1 MPLSECYRQILR
13 LNAPR
18 CVTGITDNSVNQ
30 ASPYNLVLDQAD
42 RIQFLVFDLDGVI
55 TSEQKYWNTARLT
68 VWELITQ
75 PEYLDLTD
83 YFGPTHPQQVLT
95 NGQQTINNDFIYE
108 LKRRAINSN
117 WDLTYFVFCL
127 HLAGILQQLRQSAPE
142 IWSSLNHK
150 IDLANSEQWQ
160 LLRRSLQDLKF
171 DPNVSE
177 STIDQFWEET
187 SDLKGSVVTE
197 YVRPFYQKHLGISLP
212 ETHSDLWNLCYQ
224 NFQAWYEGRKGFTL
238 PDDETVLDVEQI
250 KTTLQTLKDTNRFTF
265 AIATGR
271 PRNEVIEPLTAL
283 GLLPFFDLKRIV
295 TYDEVLAAE
304 AQLNATSDPIKLGK
318 PHPFVVLKALHV
330 DEDPQRFCTE
340 EFQQQD
346 RNYAAYIGDA
356 ASDVVAAQ
364 RSSCVSIGVLTGFT
378 ASRAKS
384 EQVQMFTNL
393 GCDCVIESIQAL
405 PQVLGIKPT

>member
-1 MPLSECYRQILR
+1 MNPTNPSLP
-13 LNAPR
+13 NK
-18 CVTGITDNSVNQ
+18 T
-30 ASPYNLVLDQAD
+30 VLDQTD
-42 RIQFLVFDLDGVI
+42 RIQFLIFDLDGVI

-75 PEYLDLTD
+75 PDYLGLTN
-83 YFGPTHPQQVLT
+83 YFGPTQPQHALAD
-95 NGQQTINNDFIYE
+95 GQQTINNDFIYE

-127 HLAGILQQLRQSAPE
+127 HLAGILQQLQQREPQKWSGLNPE
-142 IWSSLNHK
+142 

-160 LLRRSLQDLKF
+160 LLRQSLQGLTF
-171 DPNVSE
+171 DPNE
-177 STIDQFWEET
+177 SAATIAQFWQET
-187 SDLKGSVVTE
+187 TDLKGSAVTE

-250 KTTLQTLKDTNRFTF
+250 KAILQTLKDADRFTL

-283 GLLPFFDLKRIV
+283 GLLSFFDPQRIV

-304 AQLNATSDPIKLGK
+304 DQLNPNSTPIKLGK
-318 PHPFVVLKALHV
+318 PHPFVVLKALYV
-330 DEDPQRFCTE
+330 DEDPQLFCTE
-340 EFQQQD
+340 AFQQQD
-346 RNYAAYIGDA
+346 RVHAVYIGDA

-364 RSSCVSIGVLTGFT
+364 RSGCISVGVLTGFT

-384 EQVQMFTNL
+384 EQVQMFTDL

-405 PQVLGIKPT
+405 PQVLGIEPT

>member
-1 MPLSECYRQILR
+1 M
-13 LNAPR
+13 
-18 CVTGITDNSVNQ
+18 NQ
-30 ASPYNLVLDQAD
+30 TNPSLQTQTILDQAD
-42 RIQFLVFDLDGVI
+42 RIKFLIFDLDGVI

-75 PEYLDLTD
+75 PEYLGLTA
-83 YFGPTHPQQVLT
+83 YFGPTQPHQVLA

-127 HLAGILQQLRQSAPE
+127 HLAGILQQLQQQEPE
-142 IWSSLNHK
+142 KWSSINHH

-160 LLRRSLQDLKF
+160 LLRQNLQGLTL
-171 DPNVSE
+171 DPTVSE
-177 STIDQFWEET
+177 STIAQFWQET
-187 SDLKGSVVTE
+187 TDLKGSAVTE
-197 YVRPFYQKHLGISLP
+197 YVRPFYQKHLGIALP

-250 KTTLQTLKDTNRFTF
+250 KAILQTLKDAERFTL

-271 PRNEVIEPLTAL
+271 PRNEVIEPLTTL
-283 GLLPFFDLKRIV
+283 GLLSFFDPQRIV
-295 TYDEVLAAE
+295 TYDEVIAAE
-304 AQLNATSDPIKLGK
+304 EQLNVNSAPIKLGK
-318 PHPFVVLKALHV
+318 PHPFVVLKALYV
-330 DEDPQRFCTE
+330 NEDPRRFCSE
-340 EFQQQD
+340 EFQKQARTD
-346 RNYAAYIGDA
+346 AVYIGDA

-364 RSSCVSIGVLTGFT
+364 RSGCISVGVLTGFT

-393 GCDCVIESIQAL
+393 GCDCVIESIQTL
-405 PQVLGIKPT
+405 PQVLGMEPT

>member
-1 MPLSECYRQILR
+1 M
-13 LNAPR
+13 
-18 CVTGITDNSVNQ
+18 NQ
-30 ASPYNLVLDQAD
+30 TNPSLKTQTILDQAD
-42 RIQFLVFDLDGVI
+42 RIKFLVFDLDGVI

-75 PEYLDLTD
+75 PEYLGLTD
-83 YFGPTHPQQVLT
+83 YFGPTQPQQVLT

-127 HLAGILQQLRQSAPE
+127 HLAGILQQLQHQAPE
-142 IWSSLNHK
+142 KWSSLNAQL
-150 IDLANSEQWQ
+150 DLANSEQWQ
-160 LLRRSLQDLKF
+160 LLSQCLQDFKF

-177 STIDQFWEET
+177 STIAQFWQET
-187 SDLKGSVVTE
+187 TDLKGSAVTDF
-197 YVRPFYQKHLGISLP
+197 VRPFYQKHLGISLP

-238 PDDETVLDVEQI
+238 PDDETVLDVDQI
-250 KTTLQTLKDTNRFTF
+250 KTILQTLKDADRFTL

-283 GLLPFFDLKRIV
+283 GLLPFFDPKRIV

-304 AQLNATSDPIKLGK
+304 EQLKATSGPVKLGK
-318 PHPFVVLKALHV
+318 PHPFVILKALHV

-340 EFQQQD
+340 AFQKQE
-346 RNYAAYIGDA
+346 RTYAVYIGDA

-364 RSSCVSIGVLTGFT
+364 RSGCISVGVLTGFT
-378 ASRAKS
+378 ASRAKA

-393 GCDCVIESIQAL
+393 GCDRVIESIQAL
-405 PQVLGIKPT
+405 PQVLGIKPTCP

>member
-1 MPLSECYRQILR
+1 M
-13 LNAPR
+13 
-18 CVTGITDNSVNQ
+18 NQ
-30 ASPYNLVLDQAD
+30 TNPSLQTQTILDQAD

-55 TSEQKYWNTARLT
+55 TSEQKYWNTSRLT

-75 PEYLDLTD
+75 PAYLGLTD
-83 YFGPTHPQQVLT
+83 YFGPTQPQPVLDS
-95 NGQQTINNDFIYE
+95 GQQTINNDFIYE

-127 HLAGILQQLRQSAPE
+127 NLAGILQQLQQQEPDK
-142 IWSSLNHK
+142 WSSLNHQ

-160 LLRRSLQDLKF
+160 LLRQNLQGLTF
-171 DPNVSE
+171 DPKVSE
-177 STIDQFWEET
+177 STIAQFWQET
-187 SDLKGSVVTE
+187 TDLKGAAVTE

-238 PDDETVLDVEQI
+238 PDDETVLDVDQI
-250 KTTLQTLKDTNRFTF
+250 KAVLQTLKDADRFTL

-283 GLLPFFDLKRIV
+283 GLLSFFDPERIV
-295 TYDEVLAAE
+295 TYDEVIAAE
-304 AQLNATSDPIKLGK
+304 EQLNSNSAPIKLGK

-330 DEDPQRFCTE
+330 NEDPQRFCSE
-340 EFQQQD
+340 DFQTQQ
-346 RNYAAYIGDA
+346 RTYAAYIGDA

-364 RSSCVSIGVLTGFT
+364 RSGCTSIGVLTGFT

-384 EQVQMFTNL
+384 EQVQMFTDL

-405 PQVLGIKPT
+405 PQVLGI

>member
-1 MPLSECYRQILR
+1 M
-13 LNAPR
+13 
-18 CVTGITDNSVNQ
+18 NQ
-30 ASPYNLVLDQAD
+30 TNPSLQTQTILDQAD
-42 RIQFLVFDLDGVI
+42 RIKFLVFDLDGVI

-75 PEYLDLTD
+75 PEYLGLTD
-83 YFGPTHPQQVLT
+83 YFGPTQPHQVLT

-127 HLAGILQQLRQSAPE
+127 HLAGILQQLQHQDLE
-142 IWSSLNHK
+142 EWSSLNHK

-160 LLRRSLQDLKF
+160 LLRRSLQDLEF

-177 STIDQFWEET
+177 STIAQFWQET
-187 SDLKGSVVTE
+187 TDLKGSSVTE

-238 PDDETVLDVEQI
+238 PDDETVLDVYQI
-250 KTTLQTLKDTNRFTF
+250 RTILQILMDADRFTL

-283 GLLPFFDLKRIV
+283 GLLSFFDPKRIV

-304 AQLNATSDPIKLGK
+304 EQLKATSCPIKLGK

-340 EFQQQD
+340 AFQKQE
-346 RNYAAYIGDA
+346 RTYAVYIGDA

-364 RSSCVSIGVLTGFT
+364 RSGCISVGVLTGFT
-378 ASRAKS
+378 ASRAKA
-384 EQVQMFTNL
+384 EQVQMFSNL
-393 GCDCVIESIQAL
+393 GCDRVIESIQAL
-405 PQVLGIKPT
+405 PQVLGIEPT

>member
-1 MPLSECYRQILR
+1 M
-13 LNAPR
+13 
-18 CVTGITDNSVNQ
+18 NQ
-30 ASPYNLVLDQAD
+30 AFNPSPANLVLDRAN

-75 PEYLDLTD
+75 PEYLGLTN
-83 YFGPTHPQQVLT
+83 YFGPTQPHQVLT
-95 NGQQTINNDFIYE
+95 NSQQTINNDFIYE

-127 HLAGILQQLRQSAPE
+127 HLAGILQQLQHQNLE
-142 IWSSLNHK
+142 KWSSLNHK

-160 LLRRSLQDLKF
+160 LLRQSLQDLEF

-177 STIDQFWEET
+177 STIAQFWLET
-187 SDLKGSVVTE
+187 TNLKGSAVTE
-197 YVRPFYQKHLGISLP
+197 HVRPFYQKHLGISLP

-224 NFQAWYEGRKGFTL
+224 NFQAWYEGRKGYTL
-238 PDDETVLDVEQI
+238 PDDETVLNVDQI
-250 KTTLQTLKDTNRFTF
+250 KAILQTLKDADRFTL

-283 GLLPFFDLKRIV
+283 GLLSFFDPQRIV

-304 AQLNATSDPIKLGK
+304 EQLNKTSGPIKLGK

-340 EFQQQD
+340 AFQKQE
-346 RNYAAYIGDA
+346 RTYAVYIGDA

-364 RSSCVSIGVLTGFT
+364 RSGCISVGVLTGFT

-393 GCDCVIESIQAL
+393 GCDRVIESIQTL
-405 PQVLGIKPT
+405 PQVLGIEPT

>member
-1 MPLSECYRQILR
+1 MLSSSFETQSPSILSGY
-13 LNAPR
+13 
-18 CVTGITDNSVNQ
+18 TSVNQ
-30 ASPYNLVLDQAD
+30 ANPSLQHNPFLDQAD
-42 RIQFLVFDLDGVI
+42 RIQFLIFDLDGVI

-75 PEYLDLTD
+75 PGYLDLTD
-83 YFGPTHPQQVLT
+83 YFGPTESQQVLAS
-95 NGQQTINNDFIYE
+95 GQQTINNDFIYE

-127 HLAGILQQLRQSAPE
+127 HLAGILQQLQQLEPE
-142 IWSSLNHK
+142 KWSGLNNT

-160 LLRRSLQDLKF
+160 LLRQSLKGLTF
-171 DPNVSE
+171 VLSLSE
-177 STIDQFWEET
+177 STIAQFWQET
-187 SDLKGSVVTE
+187 TNLEGSAVTE

-212 ETHSDLWNLCYQ
+212 DTHSDLWNLCYQ

-238 PDDETVLDVEQI
+238 PDDETVLDLEQI
-250 KTTLQTLKDTNRFTF
+250 KTTLQTLKDADRFTL

-283 GLLPFFDLKRIV
+283 GLLSFFDPQRIV

-304 AQLNATSDPIKLGK
+304 DQLNTSSAPIKLGK

-330 DEDPQRFCTE
+330 DEDPQLFCTD
-340 EFQQQD
+340 EFQKQN
-346 RNYAAYIGDA
+346 RTYVAYIGDA
-356 ASDVVAAQ
+356 ASDVVAAK
-364 RSSCVSIGVLTGFT
+364 RSGCVSIGVLTGFT
-378 ASRAKS
+378 ASRAEQ
-384 EQVQMFTNL
+384 EQVQMFTDL

-405 PQVLGIKPT
+405 PQVLGIEPT